1 MTFGLLWEKS
11 RSASCRSQVG
21 KSPGRKPRSQAPHAA
36 SLRTAF
42 SSVRTHA
49 AWECVGGRAA
59 ELQCKP
65 SLWEWCWVCCI
76 VMRLTCNHWH
86 LRFQYIWNNSNL
98 RQSQSQF
105 EIHLLKARLLMFSY
119 LISMGIGWEH
129 TGSRSWLESATCE
142 TLASILRVSRIYECF
157 GTEWYCVHV
166 LACVSIGPWSANCE
180 PFECDSFTKYRG
192 MSKSILKK
200 RH

>member
-42 SSVRTHA
+42 SAVCIHA

-59 ELQCKP
+59 ELRCKP
-65 SLWEWCWVCCI
+65 SLWEGCWVCCA
-76 VMRLTCNHWH
+76 VMGLTCNHWH

-98 RQSQSQF
+98 GQSQSQF
-105 EIHLLKARLLMFSY
+105 EMHLLKAWLLMFSY
-119 LISMGIGWEH
+119 LRSMGLGGEY
-129 TGSRSWLESATCE
+129 TGSHSWLESVDSH
-142 TLASILRVSRIYECF
+142 LWDISQHPGVIKNLWVLWGRVVLR
-157 GTEWYCVHV
+157 
-166 LACVSIGPWSANCE
+166 ACVSLCFPRALGHLHL
-180 PFECDSFTKYRG
+180 RG
-192 MSKSILKK
+192 GQAWV
-200 RH
+200 